1 MKKTLLFKLLAFSL
15 FALLSVG
22 VVNAQVMLEEN
33 FNYSA
38 GSILTDDGWTIT
50 GTSVTNP
57 ITVTASTISY
67 SGYASSGIGNEVS
80 MLNTGQ
86 DVNKTFAAQTSGN
99 VYACFMVNISA
110 ANTAGDYFLHF
121 GENPFNSSNL
131 RGRVFVKKDA
141 SDKLAFGIMQSS
153 AATASYSG
161 FDYAL
166 NTTYLIVLKSTI
178 VAGTANDISAI
189 CINPALTGTEPTTG
203 WLTSTE
209 ASTSSDIIN
218 YGAICLRQGSATNA
232 PTLKI
237 DGIRV
242 ATTWNDAIGV
252 SASINAADLFFSE
265 YDEGSGGNDRALEIF
280 NGTGA
285 PIDLSAYTVRQS
297 HDGAG
302 FGTTTEYITPLSG
315 TLADGDVYVIYNSAT
330 TNTAISSVGDLALT
344 YLTGCTNGCKNA
356 SFTGNDAMGLYKNG
370 VLIDVIGIELV
381 ANGAGPWAVAGIPG
395 ATMDHTLVRKNTVT
409 EGTTNW
415 AASAGTDA
423 ANSEWKV
430 YPVNSFEY
438 LGTHTFG
445 EIVDVTPPN
454 FTGNIDDGA
463 TEVAVDT
470 KIIVTFDEPIRN
482 IDNSEITNA
491 NVAALLTLKETNAS
505 GADVPFTAT
514 IDATKK
520 IITATP
526 SASLKIAQLYYAAIV
541 PVEDTSNNAT
551 TGGSITFTTITKYN
565 VTFNVDMSL
574 VKGFDP
580 LTDTVYIAGNL
591 AGWAE
596 PGKNLD
602 LQMKD
607 PDGNMIYT
615 IVLGVDLT
623 AVPVVSNIAYKFFI
637 NAGWNTW
644 GEWVGDPNRLATIT
658 GNTTLNAIFGNKGE
672 PVFVNPPYVQN
683 FEYSTANVDMS
694 LAGWTNAN
702 VVAGG
707 TALWLS
713 KLYTANKYGQV
724 TSYGATSTGAD
735 QIWLITPGILMADT
749 LITDLTFD
757 VNVGYWTHDGLT
769 VMIST
774 NYDQTVGGI
783 TTATWTDVTREF
795 VIPSTPTNAYG
806 TFTNAGHLDVSAYT
820 GTMYVAF
827 VYNGNKTASHT
838 TTYQLDNVAV
848 NVIGYVGL
856 AKLPS
861 SEINIYPNPSNGRL
875 LISNPSNKAQEIA
888 VYNAV
893 GKQVTSAVSA
903 KGVISLD
910 ITTQPKGFY
919 LVKITNKANKTVQF
933 KKIILN

>member
-15 FALLSVG
+15 FSLLSVG
-22 VVNAQVMLEEN
+22 MVNAQNLVVNGDMESWTDASTINGWTLAEN
-33 FNYSA
+33 ITQEATIVHGGTYSA
-38 GSILTDDGWTIT
+38 KHIGGTKKLSQTITVIPGKTYDISVWYYVASGDGTDGRIWAYWQDDANVNLTDNAVELRGPNNLYF
-50 GTSVTNP
+50 TSAASWQNYTT
-57 ITVTASTISY
+57 TVTA
-67 SGYASSGIGNEVS
+67 
-80 MLNTGQ
+80 
-86 DVNKTFAAQTSGN
+86 
-99 VYACFMVNISA
+99 
-110 ANTAGDYFLHF
+110 
-121 GENPFNSSNL
+121 P
-131 RGRVFVKKDA
+131 
-141 SDKLAFGIMQSS
+141 
-153 AATASYSG
+153 ATATKLLFEFRTYS
-161 FDYAL
+161 
-166 NTTYLIVLKSTI
+166 
-178 VAGTANDISAI
+178 TATVYWDDMSV
-189 CINPALTGTEPTTG
+189 
-203 WLTSTE
+203 TE
-209 ASTSSDIIN
+209 ASSS
-218 YGAICLRQGSATNA
+218 
-232 PTLKI
+232 P
-237 DGIRV
+237 V
-242 ATTWNDAIGV
+242 
-252 SASINAADLFFSE
+252 AADLFISE
-265 YDEGSGGNDRALEIF
+265 YVEGSTGNDRVLEIF

-285 PIDLSAYTVRQS
+285 DVDLSAYTVKQS
-297 HDGAG
+297 YGGEGWGIRGGVAMI
-302 FGTTTEYITPLSG
+302 EYVLPLSG
-315 TLADGDVYVIYNSAT
+315 ILANGDVFVIYNAET
-330 TNTAISSVGDLALT
+330 TNPAIIAAGDLGLT
-344 YLTGCTNGCKNA
+344 YASGTAGCRNA
-356 SFTGNDAMGLYKNG
+356 SFTGNDPMGLFKG
-370 VLIDVIGIELV
+370 DVLIDAVGIELST
-381 ANGAGPWAVAGIPG
+381 AGPWTVAGVPG
-395 ATMDHTLVRKNTVT
+395 ATQDHTLVRKNTVT
-409 EGTTNW
+409 EGTTDW
-415 AASAGTDA
+415 AVSAGTDA
-423 ANSEWKV
+423 ANSQWIV
-430 YPVNSFEY
+430 HPADFVAD

-445 EIVDVTPPN
+445 VVPDVTPPN
-454 FTGNIDDGA
+454 ITGNIDDGA
-463 TEVAVDT
+463 TEVAIDT

-482 IDNSEITNA
+482 IDNSEITDA
-491 NVAALLTLKETNAS
+491 NVAALLTLKETDAS

-526 SASLKIAQLYYAAIV
+526 GASLKIAQLYYAAIL

-551 TGGSITFTTITKYN
+551 TGGNITFTTITKYN

-591 AGWAE
+591 VGWAE

-623 AVPVVSNIAYKFFI
+623 AVPVISDIAYKFFI

-644 GEWVGDPNRLATIT
+644 GEWAGDPNRLVTIT
-658 GNTTLNAIFGNKGE
+658 GDTTLNAIFGNKGV
-672 PVFVNPPYVQN
+672 PVFVTPPYVQN
-683 FEYSTANVDMS
+683 FEYSTANAAMA

-702 VVAGG
+702 VEAGG
-707 TALWLS
+707 VPVWIS

-724 TSYGATSTGAD
+724 TSFGSTSTGAD
-735 QIWLITPGILMADT
+735 QIWLISPGILMADT

-769 VMIST
+769 VKIST
-774 NYDQTVGGI
+774 DYDQTVGGI

-795 VIPSTPTNAYG
+795 VIPSVPATGYG

-827 VYNGNKTASHT
+827 VYDGNKTASQT

-848 NVIGYVGL
+848 NVVGYVGL

-875 LISNPSNKAQEIA
+875 LISNPSNKAQEVA

-893 GKQVTSAVSA
+893 GKQVTSAFSA